1 MYFLLPVL
9 RVSIVCMIAAVV
21 AACLQLDPV
30 ASERMASG
38 VSDPATITSSD
49 TIDSI
54 SPAEIYAASGHSARR
69 PVDLEQDERRNALEV
84 LNFFG
89 ILPGMVVLD
98 LYSGGGYYAELLSIV
113 VGPDGLVVA
122 HNNTSYLEFAS
133 DELAAR
139 YSEGRLNNAERLIAE
154 NNQLELA
161 ANRFDAVIMIKSY
174 HDVYLV
180 SDEMGW
186 SAVDRPKLLQEI
198 FSALKPGGV
207 LGIVDHAADPGGQP
221 ESGSALHRI
230 DPAVIRRDM
239 AAAGFRFEAESNVLH
254 NPDDDHSLTVFD
266 PSVSGRTDRAVLRF
280 RKP

>member
-9 RVSIVCMIAAVV
+9 RVSIVCMIAAVA

-69 PVDLEQDERRNALEV
+69 PVDLEQDERRNALDV

-113 VGPDGLVVA
+113 VGPDGLVVT

-139 YSEGRLNNAERLIAE
+139 YSEGRLNNAERLIGE

-180 SDEMGW
+180 SDEMGG

>member
-9 RVSIVCMIAAVV
+9 RVSIVCMIAAMV

-139 YSEGRLNNAERLIAE
+139 YSEGRLNNAERLIGE

>member
-1 MYFLLPVL
+1 M
-9 RVSIVCMIAAVV
+9 V

-38 VSDPATITSSD
+38 VSDPATITSSA

-69 PVDLEQDERRNALEV
+69 PVDLEQDERRRALEV

-113 VGPDGLVVA
+113 VGPDGLIVA
-122 HNNTSYLEFAS
+122 HNNTSTLEFAS
-133 DELAAR
+133 DELAIH
-139 YSEGRLNNAERLIAE
+139 YSEGRLNNVERLVAE
-154 NNQLELA
+154 NNQLDFA

-186 SAVDRPKLLQEI
+186 SAIDRPKLLQEI
-198 FSALKPGGV
+198 FTALKPDGV

-221 ESGSALHRI
+221 ESGGTLHRI

>member
-1 MYFLLPVL
+1 MYYLLPVL
-9 RVSIVCMIAAVV
+9 RVSIVCMIAAMV

-38 VSDPATITSSD
+38 VSDPATITSSN

-54 SPAEIYAASGHSARR
+54 SPAEIYAASGHSVRR
-69 PVDLEQDERRNALEV
+69 PADLEQDERRKALDV

-89 ILPGMVVLD
+89 ILPGMDVLD
-98 LYSGGGYYAELLSIV
+98 LYSGGGYYAELLSII

-122 HNNTSYLEFAS
+122 HNNTSYLEFAG
-133 DELAAR
+133 DELAIR
-139 YSEGRLNNAERLIAE
+139 YSEGRLNNVERLVAE
-154 NNQLELA
+154 NNQLDLA

-186 SAVDRPKLLQEI
+186 SAIDRPKLLQEI
-198 FSALKPGGV
+198 FTALKPGGM
-207 LGIVDHAADPGGQP
+207 LGVVDHAADPGVQP
-221 ESGSALHRI
+221 ESGGTLHRI

-239 AAAGFRFEAESNVLH
+239 AAAGFRFEAESNILH
-254 NPDDDHSLTVFD
+254 NPDDDHSLAVFD

>member
-9 RVSIVCMIAAVV
+9 RVSIVCMLAAVV

-69 PVDLEQDERRNALEV
+69 PVDLEQDERRQALEV
-84 LNFFG
+84 LNFLG

-139 YSEGRLNNAERLIAE
+139 YSEGRLNNAERLIGE